1 MVARTLYV
9 IDSDALTVT
18 YSTRQQVGD
27 RIINNSDSPNGT
39 QYLFGAGY
47 TPQQVIIEDT
57 GGSADRM
64 EDDRYSQHKVTDGA
78 GLVANGT
85 GVEAESIIQ
94 VQAVDAGGAP
104 TGPVINLYVLSKG
117 NVTGDIWG
125 FASDSLLSPGTT
137 YLKVGGNNIGTLDYA
152 NYQTPWDVVV
162 DGTDGDDVMEVG
174 HSDAEGDQIDGLDG
188 NNEII
193 QGYGGNDLI
202 HGGIG
207 HDSIYGGT
215 GADTLDGGAGGD
227 ILDGGAGRDTADYS
241 GSDAGVQINLDT
253 GQGSGGT
260 AQGDSLSEIENLT
273 GSRFADSLVG
283 DGTDNLLDGGAGAD
297 TLQGGAGADT
307 LFGRTG
313 DDLLSG
319 GDQDDNLFGN
329 EGSDTL
335 FGGAGNDRLEGGLS
349 ADSLSGDAGN
359 DNIFGDEGA
368 DTLLG
373 GLGDDTLQG
382 GADGDSLSGGEGND
396 NIFGDDGADTLEGGG
411 GADLLVGGADN
422 DSLSGDGENDSLY
435 GNEGA
440 DTLLGGAGADLLEG
454 GLDNDSLSGGDGND
468 SLYGNEGTDTLDGG
482 VGADLLEGGLDN
494 DSLSGGDGNDSL
506 YGNEGADTLDGGAGA
521 DLLEGGLD
529 NDSLS
534 GGADNDSLYGNE
546 GADTLDGGA
555 GADLLVGG
563 ADNDSLSGGAD
574 SDSLYGNEGADT
586 LEGGT
591 GADLLVG
598 GADNDSLSGGDDDD
612 ALFGNEG
619 ADTLDGG
626 AGNDLLEGG
635 LENDGL
641 SGGAG
646 NDTLSGGAGADTL
659 DGGAGQDLLIGGEGA
674 DQFII
679 EKADY
684 SALGTDEA
692 VTAALLRENLSDLTG
707 WAAKKAGVLPP
718 QAGGPGNETP
728 FPASALDISAVG
740 DAVRDAAPPYLPSL
754 SVEAIVGLV
763 ETSLTG
769 IVAADPDAP
778 LEANV
783 IGQLVSDLVAPTFGA
798 NATGRTANAVVQD
811 INRQKQEFAEQT
823 SPPEITE
830 AELLALAKQVTIED
844 FEIGTDVLVL
854 SSHDYLGGLG
864 LSTNDVKVT
873 DTVGDGTG
881 DAILNLPDG
890 STVTLIGIDPRTLDP
905 ETLETMGF
913 LPSNDTSDFQ
923 NAFVTAGGKIFG
935 GGGDDELVGSL
946 NAELFSGGTGNDKVF
961 GGAGADTI
969 FGGSGSDLIEGGEG
983 DDVLYTGTGDDTLL
997 GGEGNDILYN
1007 SSGDDSLSGGA
1018 GDDKLV
1024 ASSGDDTLEGDEGA
1038 DTLIGGIDDDR
1049 LLGGEG
1055 NDLLLGDFEA
1065 RGLVEA
1071 QQLFAYEYY
1080 ELDGAASLTSLADAG
1095 FTSGTENDRAPDG
1108 EGVVQSIDPLAL
1120 DSFHGGNGDTFAVK
1134 LATTL
1139 TVTNAGSYSFDLTS
1153 DDGAQLW
1160 IDGVLLADNDG
1171 VHGQQSVSGSTS
1183 LSQGEHLI
1191 EILYFDQSGTE
1202 KLSVNMTGP
1211 DTGGHPIDLAKA
1223 DLSTSFDD
1231 HLVGGQGDDTLSGG
1245 LGDDTFVYSAG
1256 DGSDVIRDFNLG
1268 NTGTLSD
1275 GDATNNDFI
1284 DLSGFYDHL
1293 SELYADQEDDGILNQ
1308 SNDGVRGVDYS
1319 DNSQFGTGSLTFT
1332 GARSN
1337 SSFYTTEN
1345 TGVVCFAAGTTIR
1358 TPRGEVP
1365 IEELQVGDLVCTLDH
1380 GPQPLRWIGRREV
1393 GREELAAD
1401 PRLRPVLIPRGLF
1414 GASRD
1419 LLVSRQHA
1427 LLIDAD
1433 HLARALHLAE
1443 ARGLPARIAHGKR
1456 QVTYIHLM
1464 FDAHQIIFGNGVAS
1478 ESFYPGTSALEML
1491 APAARATMMA
1501 AFPALAAAEGPAQ
1514 VAPLYGPTAR
1524 PILDRAACAEID
1536 FKRRETR
1543 QPVAKGG
1550 VQAAARRAA

>member
-1 MVARTLYV
+1 M
-9 IDSDALTVT
+9 I
-18 YSTRQQVGD
+18 
-27 RIINNSDSPNGT
+27 
-39 QYLFGAGY
+39 
-47 TPQQVIIEDT
+47 
-57 GGSADRM
+57 
-64 EDDRYSQHKVTDGA
+64 
-78 GLVANGT
+78 
-85 GVEAESIIQ
+85 
-94 VQAVDAGGAP
+94 
-104 TGPVINLYVLSKG
+104 
-117 NVTGDIWG
+117 
-125 FASDSLLSPGTT
+125 
-137 YLKVGGNNIGTLDYA
+137 
-152 NYQTPWDVVV
+152 V
-162 DGTDGDDVMEVG
+162 DGTDGNDTMGVDY
-174 HSDAEGDQIDGLDG
+174 SDADGDQIDGLDG
-188 NNEII
+188 NNEAIY
-193 QGYGGNDLI
+193 GYKGNDSI
-202 HGGIG
+202 HAGRG
-207 HDSIYGGT
+207 HDSVYGGD
-215 GADTLDGGAGGD
+215 GEDTLDGGTGGD
-227 ILDGGAGRDTADYS
+227 VLDGGSGIDLGDYS
-241 GSDAGVQINLDT
+241 TSDAAVRVNLKT
-253 GQGSGGT
+253 GTGSGGS
-260 AQGDSLSEIENLT
+260 AQGDTLSRIENLL
-273 GSRFADSLVG
+273 GSRFDDTLIG
-283 DGTDNLLDGGAGAD
+283 DDEENIFVGGAGDD
-297 TLQGGAGADT
+297 TLLGDKGKDTHVGGRGDDS
-307 LFGRTG
+307 LLGG
-313 DDLLSG
+313 DDDDLLIG
-319 GDQDDNLFGN
+319 GD
-329 EGSDTL
+329 GSDHL
-335 FGGAGNDRLEGGLS
+335 DGDKGKDRLEGGIG
-349 ADSLSGDAGN
+349 DDHLSGGENEDTLIG
-359 DNIFGDEGA
+359 GDGA

-373 GLGDDTLQG
+373 DEGKDTLLGGAGNDHLVGGDDDDSLTGDDGADVLSGDEGKDILKG
-382 GADGDSLSGGEGND
+382 GAGNDHLSGNAD
-396 NIFGDDGADTLEGGG
+396 DDLLKGDDGADTLIGGEGK
-411 GADLLVGGADN
+411 DLLH
-422 DSLSGDGENDSLY
+422 
-435 GNEGA
+435 
-440 DTLLGGAGADLLEG
+440 GGAGDDSITG
-454 GLDNDSLSGGDGND
+454 GTDDDILFGDAGD
-468 SLYGNEGTDTLDGG
+468 DTLDGG
-482 VGADLLEGGLDN
+482 MGE
-494 DSLSGGDGNDSL
+494 
-506 YGNEGADTLDGGAGA
+506 DTL
-521 DLLEGGLD
+521 
-529 NDSLS
+529 
-534 GGADNDSLYGNE
+534 
-546 GADTLDGGA
+546 T
-555 GADLLVGG
+555 
-563 ADNDSLSGGAD
+563 
-574 SDSLYGNEGADT
+574 
-586 LEGGT
+586 
-591 GADLLVG
+591 
-598 GADNDSLSGGDDDD
+598 
-612 ALFGNEG
+612 
-619 ADTLDGG
+619 
-626 AGNDLLEGG
+626 
-635 LENDGL
+635 
-641 SGGAG
+641 
-646 NDTLSGGAGADTL
+646 
-659 DGGAGQDLLIGGEGA
+659 GGEGA
-674 DQFII
+674 DSFII
-679 EKADY
+679 EIADF
-684 SALGTDEA
+684 SSLGTTED
-692 VTAALLRENLSDLTG
+692 VIAALLRENLADISG
-707 WAAKKAGVLPP
+707 WVTQKNEEIYDDDDDDDDGGFAAS
-718 QAGGPGNETP
+718 T
-728 FPASALDISAVG
+728 LDILAIGAAVQ
-740 DAVRDAAPPYLPSL
+740 
-754 SVEAIVGLV
+754 
-763 ETSLTG
+763 ET
-769 IVAADPDAP
+769 
-778 LEANV
+778 
-783 IGQLVSDLVAPTFGA
+783 APTYLDHLTVTA
-798 NATGRTANAVVQD
+798 IRTLV
-811 INRQKQEFAEQT
+811 
-823 SPPEITE
+823 E
-830 AELLALAKQVTIED
+830 AELTTLVLSDPFAHLDADDVAKDIKALVEPLYGDNVAKRVEEAVEDDIDRQYQEFEDLLNPPAIDDNDFLDLARHVTIED

-923 NAFVTAGGKIFG
+923 NAFVTDGGKIFG

-1007 SSGDDSLSGGA
+1007 ASGDDSLSGGA

-1024 ASSGDDTLEGDEGA
+1024 ASSGDDTLEGD
-1038 DTLIGGIDDDR
+1038 
-1049 LLGGEG
+1049 
-1055 NDLLLGDFEA
+1055 DLLLGDFEA
-1065 RGLVEA
+1065 AGLVEA

-1139 TVTNAGSYSFDLTS
+1139 TVANAGSYSFDLTS

-1171 VHGQQSVSGSTS
+1171 IHGQQTVSGITS

-1231 HLVGGQGDDTLSGG
+1231 HLVGGLGDDTLSGG

-1256 DGSDVIRDFNLG
+1256 DGSDVIQDFNLG

-1365 IEELQVGDLVCTLDH
+1365 IEELEVGDLVCTLDH

-1478 ESFYPGTSALEML
+1478 ASFYPGTSALEML
-1491 APAARATMMA
+1491 APAARAAMMA
-1501 AFPALAAAEGPAQ
+1501 AFPALAAAEAPAQ
-1514 VAPLYGPTAR
+1514 VPPLYGATAR

-1536 FKRRETR
+1536 FKRRETH
-1543 QPVAKGG
+1543 QPVTEGSAL
-1550 VQAAARRAA
+1550 AA